1 MSYREFVRLA
11 RGELPGALVEIP
23 ETISERVIV
32 RNCDIC
38 GIDLGQNSNYLDLR
52 ISQRAGNHAQ
62 VGIDACRACLAAM
75 IPDPVKAIIASFGL
89 SVDFGPGA
97 SP

>member
-11 RGELPGALVEIP
+11 R
-23 ETISERVIV
+23 
-32 RNCDIC
+32 
-38 GIDLGQNSNYLDLR
+38 
-52 ISQRAGNHAQ
+52 
-62 VGIDACRACLAAM
+62 ACLAVM